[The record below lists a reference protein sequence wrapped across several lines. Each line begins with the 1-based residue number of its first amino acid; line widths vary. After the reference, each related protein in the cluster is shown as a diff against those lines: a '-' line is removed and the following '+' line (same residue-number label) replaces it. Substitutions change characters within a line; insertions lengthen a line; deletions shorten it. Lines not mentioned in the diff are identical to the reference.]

1 MRGRGRNAQ
10 VVCAGRCVSR
20 VFSHHTRNVVHGYSL
35 CLVLLLLLQPAARR
49 PLQPPSYC
57 LAASLLFT
65 SPFDGNSPKSR
76 GIFPSV
82 GLGWLF
88 PECLSTLLR
97 EVQAARRCTGRL
109 LQAHSPPTVSV
120 SGLGRPR
127 VADRLATIH
136 SACQPTSICFGS
148 ITYWL
153 EAKSVE
159 SRNAMERST
168 ASKYSELPCFCQVNR
183 ADAWCGDCSVGY
195 GGIEHDCSCSTCSL
209 LLDRSGQ

>member
-65 SPFDGNSPKSR
+65 SPFHGNSPKSR

-82 GLGWLF
+82 GLGRLF

-136 SACQPTSICFGS
+136 SACRLHQYALVLLPTGS
-148 ITYWL
+148 NRRASNRGTL
-153 EAKSVE
+153 CRGLPRA
-159 SRNAMERST
+159 NT
-168 ASKYSELPCFCQVNR
+168 ANFHVFAR
-183 ADAWCGDCSVGY
+183 
-195 GGIEHDCSCSTCSL
+195 
-209 LLDRSGQ
+209 